1 MFWLFKKLWI
11 QTLSYHSSFKCD
23 ELNKNFSPTS
33 GGHLASTYVYSI
45 VMSNVSRAIR
55 HGLLGSQP
63 HKNISYTL
71 NCFLMFKVNRHA
83 LTSKKTLEKKVIS
96 QSTQRNI

>member
-1 MFWLFKKLWI
+1 MNSTK
-11 QTLSYHSSFKCD
+11 TLVPPAGDTWQVH
-23 ELNKNFSPTS
+23 
-33 GGHLASTYVYSI
+33 VYSI

-63 HKNISYTL
+63 HKNISHTL

-83 LTSKKTLEKKVIS
+83 LTSRRLLKKK
-96 QSTQRNI
+96 